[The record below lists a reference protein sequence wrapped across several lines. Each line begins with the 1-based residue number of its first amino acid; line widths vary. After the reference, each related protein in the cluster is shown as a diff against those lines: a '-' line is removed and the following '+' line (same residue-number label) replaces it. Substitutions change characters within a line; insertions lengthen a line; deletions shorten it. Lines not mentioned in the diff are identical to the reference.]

1 MLSRNRSKSSQSFS
15 STKTKGSPSVRTD
28 DARPASDTTS
38 INVAGTTILK
48 WPLLPWPRGPLSAS
62 VISALQ
68 RQPGTLGVTP
78 PVSGIDALVDDDFAL
93 ALYLCYEVHYRE
105 VTDSGWEWDPGL
117 LKFRAEL
124 ERLFE
129 DRLRDEVVGVRSHFP
144 SDVVAV
150 LEELIRAPSGP
161 SLSTFLLESGTLEQL
176 REFCMHRSAY
186 QLKEADPHTFGIPR
200 LTGEAKAAMVEIQ
213 YEEYGSGDASSMHS
227 TLFGNTMN
235 ALGLDS
241 SYGSY
246 VKVLPGTTLATVN
259 LVSMFALHRRWRA
272 ALVGHLAVFEM
283 TSVEPMGR
291 YSNALARFGIGP
303 EGRRF
308 YDEHVTADERHAL
321 IARDR
326 MVAGLISAEPELGAD
341 LLFGAAAILM
351 LEQGFASHL
360 LDAWANNRSS
370 LLSQNLNVSCGD
382 LQLL

>member
-1 MLSRNRSKSSQSFS
+1 MLSRDRARNRSANAEDFS
-15 STKTKGSPSVRTD
+15 TTTIENSPVVLVD
-28 DARPASDTTS
+28 DATSTRDTT
-38 INVAGTTILK
+38 INHVASATVSD

-62 VISALQ
+62 VIAALQ

-78 PVSGIDALVDDDFAL
+78 PISEIDALNDDDFAL
-93 ALYLCYEVHYRE
+93 ALYLCYELHYRAG
-105 VTDSGWEWDPGL
+105 TDAGWEWDLDL

-124 ERLFE
+124 EHVFE
-129 DRLRDEVVGVRSHFP
+129 DRLRDEVLDLRSRLP
-144 SDVVAV
+144 VDVISV
-150 LEELIRAPSGP
+150 LEELITTPSGP
-161 SLSTFLLESGTLEQL
+161 SLSTFLLESGTLDQL
-176 REFCMHRSAY
+176 REFCIHRSAY

-235 ALGLDS
+235 TLGLNS
-241 SYGSY
+241 SYGFY
-246 VKVLPGTTLATVN
+246 VGVLPGTTLSTVN

-308 YDEHVTADERHAL
+308 YDVHVTADERHAL
-321 IARDR
+321 IARDK
-326 MVAGLISAEPELGAD
+326 MVAGLIRAEPELSGD
-341 LLFGAAAILM
+341 LLFGAAAVLM
-351 LEQGFASHL
+351 LEQRFASHL
-360 LDAWANNRSS
+360 LDAWADNRSS
-370 LLSQNLNVSCGD
+370 LLEWKPNNT
-382 LQLL
+382 

>member
-1 MLSRNRSKSSQSFS
+1 MLSRNRARNRSANGEDFS
-15 STKTKGSPSVRTD
+15 TTRIENSPVVLVD
-28 DARPASDTTS
+28 DATS
-38 INVAGTTILK
+38 TRDPTSNHVAGATVSD

-62 VISALQ
+62 VIAALQ

-78 PVSGIDALVDDDFAL
+78 PVSEIDALNDDDFAL
-93 ALYLCYEVHYRE
+93 ALYLCYELHYRAG
-105 VTDSGWEWDPGL
+105 TDAGWEWDPDL

-124 ERLFE
+124 ERVFE
-129 DRLRDEVVGVRSHFP
+129 VRLRDEVVDIKTRFP
-144 SDVVAV
+144 IEVVSV

-161 SLSTFLLESGTLEQL
+161 SLSAYLLEAGTLDQL
-176 REFCMHRSAY
+176 REFCIHRSAY

-235 ALGLDS
+235 ALGLNS
-241 SYGSY
+241 SYGFY
-246 VKVLPGTTLATVN
+246 VGVLPGTTLSTVN

-308 YDEHVTADERHAL
+308 YDEHVIADERHAL
-321 IARDR
+321 IARDK
-326 MVAGLISAEPELGAD
+326 MVAGLIRAEPELSAD
-341 LLFGAAAILM
+341 LLFGAAAVLM
-351 LEQGFASHL
+351 LEQRFASHL
-360 LDAWANNRSS
+360 LDAWADNRSS
-370 LLSQNLNVSCGD
+370 LLEWKPGES
-382 LQLL
+382 

>member
-1 MLSRNRSKSSQSFS
+1 MLSRNRPGSRSANAEGFS
-15 STKTKGSPSVRTD
+15 STMTELNPLVIVD
-28 DARPASDTTS
+28 DAKSTRNTTS
-38 INVAGTTILK
+38 THEAGTTVLGC
-48 WPLLPWPRGPLSAS
+48 PLLPRPRGPLSDS
-62 VISALQ
+62 VIAALQ
-68 RQPGTLGVTP
+68 REPGTLGVTP
-78 PVSGIDALVDDDFAL
+78 PVSGIDALNDDDFAL
-93 ALYLCYEVHYRE
+93 ALYLCYELHYHAE
-105 VTDSGWEWDPGL
+105 TDAGWEWDLNL

-124 ERLFE
+124 EHVFE
-129 DRLRDEVVGVRSHFP
+129 DRLRDEVVDIKSRFP
-144 SDVVAV
+144 IEVVSV

-161 SLSTFLLESGTLEQL
+161 SLSAYLLESGTLDQL

-213 YEEYGSGDASSMHS
+213 YEEYGSGDAASMHS

-246 VKVLPGTTLATVN
+246 VGVLPGTTLSTVN

-291 YSNALARFGIGP
+291 YSNALARFGVGP

-308 YDEHVTADERHAL
+308 YDVHVTADERHAL
-321 IARDR
+321 IARDK
-326 MVAGLISAEPELGAD
+326 MVTGLIRAEPELSAD
-341 LLFGAAAILM
+341 LLFGAGAVLM
-351 LEQGFASHL
+351 LEQRFASHL
-360 LDAWANNRSS
+360 LDAWAENRSS
-370 LLSQNLNVSCGD
+370 LLAWKPDNG
-382 LQLL
+382 

>member
-1 MLSRNRSKSSQSFS
+1 MLSRSRPDSHALSTKHFS
-15 STKTKGSPSVRTD
+15 STRTEKPSLVLGDGKKQTRNATNANEESTLVPD
-28 DARPASDTTS
+28 
-38 INVAGTTILK
+38 
-48 WPLLPWPRGPLSAS
+48 WPQLPWARGPLSAS

-68 RQPGTLGVTP
+68 GAPGTLGPTP
-78 PVSGIDALVDDDFAL
+78 PVSGIDALSDDDFAL
-93 ALYLCYEVHYRE
+93 ALYLCYEVHYRA
-105 VTDSGWEWDPGL
+105 VTDAGWEWDPGL
-117 LKFRAEL
+117 LTFRAEL
-124 ERLFE
+124 ERAFE
-129 DRLRDEVVGVRSHFP
+129 DRLRDEVEVIQPRFP
-144 SDVVAV
+144 FEVVSA

-161 SLSTFLLESGTLEQL
+161 SLSTYLLESGTLDQL

-213 YEEYGSGDASSMHS
+213 YEEYGSGDAAEMHS
-227 TLFGNTMN
+227 VLFGKTMN

-241 SYGSY
+241 SIGAY
-246 VKVLPGTTLATVN
+246 VEVLPGTTLATVN
-259 LVSMFALHRRWRA
+259 LVSMFALHQRWRA

-308 YDEHVTADERHAL
+308 YDVHVIADERHAL

-326 MVAGLISAEPELGAD
+326 MVAGLIRAEPGLGPD

-351 LEQGFASHL
+351 LEQRFATHL
-360 LDAWANNRSS
+360 LDAWADNRSS
-370 LLSQNLNVSCGD
+370 LVPRQLNAS
-382 LQLL
+382 

>member
-1 MLSRNRSKSSQSFS
+1 MLSKGRSERHQTRTEHFS
-15 STKTKGSPSVRTD
+15 STRVETLPLIPVDGDEPTGI
-28 DARPASDTTS
+28 ATS
-38 INVAGTTILK
+38 SAAENAVAPD
-48 WPLLPWPRGPLSAS
+48 WPPLPWARGPLSAS

-68 RQPGTLGVTP
+68 RKPGTLGATP
-78 PVSGIDALVDDDFAL
+78 PVSGIDALNDDDFAL
-93 ALYLCYEVHYRE
+93 ALYLCYEVHYRA
-105 VTDSGWEWDPGL
+105 VTDAGWEWDPGL
-117 LKFRAEL
+117 LRFRAEL
-124 ERLFE
+124 EQVFQ
-129 DRLRDEVVGVRSHFP
+129 DRLRDEVVDVRARSP
-144 SDVVAV
+144 LDVVSA

-161 SLSTFLLESGTLEQL
+161 SLSTYLLESGTLDQL

-213 YEEYGSGDASSMHS
+213 YEEYGSGDAAEMHS
-227 TLFGNTMN
+227 VLFGKTMN

-241 SYGSY
+241 SIGSY
-246 VKVLPGTTLATVN
+246 VEVLPGTTLATVN
-259 LVSMFALHRRWRA
+259 LVSMFALHQRWRA

-308 YDEHVTADERHAL
+308 YDVHVIADERHAL

-326 MVAGLISAEPELGAD
+326 MVAGLIRAEPGLGPD

-351 LEQGFASHL
+351 LEQRFATHL
-360 LDAWANNRSS
+360 LSAWADNRSS
-370 LLSQNLNVSCGD
+370 LVPWKSNAS
-382 LQLL
+382 

>member
-1 MLSRNRSKSSQSFS
+1 LVLVDGKKQTRNATNANEE
-15 STKTKGSPSVRTD
+15 STLVPD
-28 DARPASDTTS
+28 
-38 INVAGTTILK
+38 
-48 WPLLPWPRGPLSAS
+48 WPQLPWARGRLSAS

-68 RQPGTLGVTP
+68 GAPGTLGLTP
-78 PVSGIDALVDDDFAL
+78 PVSGIDALSDDDFAL
-93 ALYLCYEVHYRE
+93 ALYLCYEVHYRA
-105 VTDSGWEWDPGL
+105 VTDAGWEWDPGL
-117 LKFRAEL
+117 LTFRAEL
-124 ERLFE
+124 ERAFE
-129 DRLRDEVVGVRSHFP
+129 DRLRDEVEVIQPRFP
-144 SDVVAV
+144 FEVVSA

-161 SLSTFLLESGTLEQL
+161 SLSTYLLESGTLDQL

-213 YEEYGSGDASSMHS
+213 YEEYGSGDAAEMHS
-227 TLFGNTMN
+227 VLFGKTMN

-241 SYGSY
+241 SSGSY
-246 VKVLPGTTLATVN
+246 VGVLPGTTLATVN
-259 LVSMFALHRRWRA
+259 LVSMFALHQRWRA

-308 YDEHVTADERHAL
+308 YDVHVIADERHAL

-326 MVAGLISAEPELGAD
+326 MVAGLIRAEPGLGPD

-351 LEQGFASHL
+351 LEQRFATHL
-360 LDAWANNRSS
+360 LDAWADNRSS
-370 LLSQNLNVSCGD
+370 LVPRQLNAS
-382 LQLL
+382 